1 MKNILHPIALARL
14 VMEKTPHG
22 ILSGDGANEFA
33 RRMGIAQ
40 VTEKELITQN
50 ARDALEKFLKE
61 GGDPSVTE
69 TG

>member
-22 ILSGDGANEFA
+22 ILSGDGANDFA

-40 VTEKELITQN
+40 VTENELITQN
-50 ARDALEKFLKE
+50 ARDALEKFLKK